1 MALKKIL
8 FVGGSL
14 NQTMMM
20 HAISKYYDDC
30 SCYFTPFYTDGFKDF
45 LVQQGLLDF
54 TILAG
59 KFRQSTE
66 NYLQQHNLH
75 IDYKG
80 LSHAYDMVFL
90 CQDLI
95 VPSNIL
101 NKKVILVQEGMTDPE
116 NLFYY
121 LVKSLK
127 LPRWMANTAATGLS
141 DVYDLFFVASEGYR
155 KFFISKGVNPKKL
168 RVTGIPNFDNAKQL
182 LYNDFP
188 YKNFV
193 LVATSDRRETF
204 NYENRR
210 KFIEK
215 AKAIANG
222 RQLIFKLHPNENTER
237 AIKEI
242 ELYAKG
248 SLVYTSG
255 NIGEMIANCST
266 LITKYSSVVYL
277 GIALGKETF
286 SDFDIQ
292 VLREMCPI
300 QNGGTSAEKIAKISR
315 ELLFGFNSK
324 TQTINASI

>member
-1 MALKKIL
+1 MAPKKIL

-20 HAISKYYDDC
+20 HAISKFFVDC
-30 SCYFTPFYTDGFKDF
+30 TCFFTPFYTDGFKDF

-66 NYLQQHNLH
+66 SYLHQHRLQ

-80 LSHAYDMVFL
+80 LNHTYDMVFL

-95 VPSNIL
+95 VPSNIR
-101 NKKVILVQEGMTDPE
+101 NTKVILVQEGMTDPE

-127 LPRWMANTAATGLS
+127 LPRWMANTSATGLS

-155 KFFISKGVNPKKL
+155 KFFTSKGVNPEKI

-182 LYNDFP
+182 LHNNFP
-188 YKNFV
+188 YKDFV

-210 KFIEK
+210 QFIEK
-215 AKAIANG
+215 ARLIAKG
-222 RQLIFKLHPNENTER
+222 RQLIFKLHPNEKIER

-242 ELYAKG
+242 EQYAAG
-248 SLVYTSG
+248 ALVFTSG
-255 NIGEMIANCST
+255 NIGEMIANCSA

-277 GIALGKETF
+277 GIALDKEVY

-292 VLREMCPI
+292 TLRDLCPM
-300 QNGGTSAEKIAKISR
+300 QNGGTSAAQIAKISR
-315 ELLFGFNSK
+315 DLLFNVNTKLK
-324 TQTINASI
+324 TFNASN